1 MVYSQADNKAFQR
14 IVQTFVFAYKY
25 ELQLYIRKNEG
36 QYFRNVILWFL
47 VIIKSKNYHYN
58 EMPSFAI

>member
-14 IVQTFVFAYKY
+14 IVQTFVLAYKY
-25 ELQLYIRKNEG
+25 ELQLNIRKNEG
-36 QYFRNVILWFL
+36 QYFRNVIVGFL
-47 VIIKSKNYHYN
+47 VKSKNYHYN